1 MVIAA
6 KDGRQF
12 TMPTNSVDS
21 ITFLPSEQVMDLP
34 KIGHSD
40 TIIIEQPNPNSYSL
54 PKCTNVIM
62 IPIVGQSL
70 SLGSASVPVLTTTN
84 KYNTGLMF
92 EGGVRFSNNRSQF
105 VPLVEMKGS
114 PTNDSANTGET
125 VASGCVE
132 GFVEALS
139 HDMGIDVYDDYW
151 QSHQLMFVTCG
162 SGSKTIQQ
170 IIDTYIPTQLVPS
183 IQSAKQICDTN
194 GWTISV
200 PAIIYMQGETDQK
213 QNIAKDTYKEQ
224 LQRLQFVCDS
234 IATDVLN
241 EEQYTKVI
249 LYQIASQNIVGQP
262 TTPTFTSTAMNVPT
276 AQMEVIRDDDKFL
289 ASAPVYILDHSQ
301 AEPIHLSAEGERLLG
316 FYCGNTLADLLFR
329 SKHQKGVMPYHVYAK
344 GNKTIVE
351 YNVEYPPL
359 RADTTWVTSVAN
371 HGFAIL
377 NSQGINIVS
386 SVNIN
391 ETQVVIDCTQSP
403 MNAHLFYAFNG
414 TRGKDGRQQGSRG
427 NLCDS
432 KGFHYT
438 AQIGEFTQRMHNYAY
453 AFDGIISEEIPD
465 DSIPIINYEKI
476 YSPAE
481 ATIREDVY
489 LSSNGIT
496 EYPLSAFIIAEIDV
510 TDVDGVKAYGYCS
523 TIMCGLVFKDDN
535 GNILGS
541 VHVPSETGYNTF
553 EADKP
558 AGATK
563 AYCSFS
569 VYGDRTYD
577 LQTYIKQIIE

>member
-1 MVIAA
+1 
-6 KDGRQF
+6 
-12 TMPTNSVDS
+12 MPKS
-21 ITFLPSEQVMDLP
+21 I
-34 KIGHSD
+34 
-40 TIIIEQPNPNSYSL
+40 
-54 PKCTNVIM
+54 
-62 IPIVGQSL
+62 
-70 SLGSASVPVLTTTN
+70 TTTN
-84 KYNTGLMF
+84 KYNTGVMF

-132 GFVEALS
+132 GFIEKLS

-151 QSHQLMFVTCG
+151 QNHQLMFVACG

-170 IIDTYIPTQLVPS
+170 IIDTYIPTQLIPS

-194 GWTISV
+194 GWSISV
-200 PAIIYMQGETDQK
+200 PATIYMQGETDQK
-213 QNIAKDTYKEQ
+213 QNIAKETYKEQ

-234 IATDVLN
+234 IATDILN
-241 EEQYTKVI
+241 EEQDTKVI

-262 TTPTFTSTAMNVPT
+262 TTPTFTSSAMNVPT
-276 AQMEVIRDDDKFL
+276 AQMEVIRDDEKFF

-301 AEPIHLSAEGERLLG
+301 AEHIHLSAEGERLLG

-329 SKHQKGVMPYHVYAK
+329 SKKQKGVVPYHVYAK
-344 GNKTIVE
+344 GNKAIIE

-359 RADTTWVTSVAN
+359 RVDSTWVSSVSN
-371 HGFAIL
+371 LGFTIL
-377 NSQGINIVS
+377 NSQGVNIVS
-386 SVNIN
+386 CVNVS
-391 ETQVVIDCTQSP
+391 ETQVFIDCTQTP
-403 MNAHLFYAFNG
+403 KDAHLFYAFNG
-414 TRGKDGRQQGSRG
+414 TKGKDGRHQGSRG

-432 KGFHYT
+432 KGYHYI
-438 AQIGEFTQRMHNYAY
+438 AQIGEYTQRMHNYAY
-453 AFDGIISEEIPD
+453 AFDCIISKDVPG
-465 DSIPIINYEKI
+465 DSHPIINYQKI
-476 YSPAE
+476 YTPTE
-481 ATIREDVY
+481 ATIRDDVY

-496 EYPLSAFIIAEIDV
+496 ENPLPAFIIAEIDLS
-510 TDVDGVKAYGYCS
+510 DVDGVKAYGYCS

-558 AGATK
+558 AGATR

-569 VYGDRTYD
+569 VYGDRNYD

>member
-1 MVIAA
+1 MTNSSILRMGVIFILLFNVTLAISQEYNMVIAA
-6 KDGRQF
+6 KDGRRF
-12 TMPTNSVDS
+12 TMPTSNVDS
-21 ITFLPSEQVMDLP
+21 ITFLPSALVIDMPEV
-34 KIGHSD
+34 GHSD
-40 TIIIEQPNPNSYSL
+40 TIVIEQLNPNSYSL
-54 PKCTNVIM
+54 PECTNVIM

-70 SLGSASVPVLTTTN
+70 LLGSASVPVLTTTN

-132 GFVEALS
+132 GFIEKLS
-139 HDMGIDVYDDYW
+139 QDMGIDVYDDYW

-183 IQSAKQICDTN
+183 IQSAKQICDTI
-194 GWTISV
+194 GWSISV

-213 QNIAKDTYKEQ
+213 QNIAKDIYKEL

-234 IATDVLN
+234 IATEVLN
-241 EEQYTKVI
+241 EEQNTKVI

-262 TTPTFTSTAMNVPT
+262 TTPTFSSTAMNVPT
-276 AQMEVIRDDDKFL
+276 AQMEVIRDDDKFI

-329 SKHQKGVMPYHVYAK
+329 SRTQKGVMPYHIYAK
-344 GNKTIVE
+344 GNKAIID

-359 RADTTWVTSVAN
+359 RVDSTWVSSVSN
-371 HGFAIL
+371 IGFTIL
-377 NSQGINIVS
+377 NPQGVNIVS
-386 SVNIN
+386 GVNVK
-391 ETQVVIDCTQSP
+391 ETQVIIDCTQSP
-403 MNAHLFYAFNG
+403 IDAHLFYAFNG

-432 KGFHYT
+432 KGYHYE

-453 AFDGIISEEIPD
+453 AFDCVISEEVPE
-465 DSIPIINYEKI
+465 DSLPIINY
-476 YSPAE
+476 
-481 ATIREDVY
+481 
-489 LSSNGIT
+489 
-496 EYPLSAFIIAEIDV
+496 
-510 TDVDGVKAYGYCS
+510 
-523 TIMCGLVFKDDN
+523 
-535 GNILGS
+535 
-541 VHVPSETGYNTF
+541 
-553 EADKP
+553 
-558 AGATK
+558 
-563 AYCSFS
+563 
-569 VYGDRTYD
+569 
-577 LQTYIKQIIE
+577 